1 MPEILDGQPCRHAGC
16 TGVIEGGFCNV
27 CGLEPLNA
35 DTGGQAP
42 GTAVV
47 SAAGTRAGTA
57 TGTTG
62 TGRGTRGTS
71 RRTGSSRTRA
81 SSRRQLGLGLVQV
94 PELPPLDPASVLM
107 AEPVVPVGKRFCTH
121 CNEALKREKGFCPK
135 CGKPYSFV
143 PTLKAGDVV
152 ADQYEVA
159 GPLAF
164 GGLGWIY
171 LAKDSL
177 LSRWVVL
184 KGLLNAQDEA
194 GAAAAVAER
203 QFLAAVK
210 HANIVGVYNFA
221 QRGSEGYIVMEY
233 VGGKTLRAIRKERG
247 PLPVAEAI
255 AYVHRILGAFAYLHR
270 QEPPLVY
277 CDFKPD
283 NFMVEGDDVKL
294 IDMGGVRRVDDEGG
308 DIYGTKGY
316 SAPEAGDGP
325 TPASDLF
332 TVARTLAVLIADFR
346 GFQSTYEFT
355 LPPLI
360 DLPTLGGQESLYR
373 WLTKSTRADPD
384 ERFQSAD
391 EMAEQLA
398 GVLRE
403 IVAAE
408 SGQPRPGES
417 SLFGGD
423 VMRSNDADGFAALSL
438 TADLLPPLKLDPQD
452 PGASFVLTNAGLAA
466 SPEQQAALFEN
477 GAVRF
482 PQSAEVRLRWADSL
496 ASAGRHD
503 EAETRLQELE
513 AADPFEWRVAWQR
526 GRAAFLQGD
535 FAGAGRFFDAVYA
548 EQPGE
553 LAPKLALALAAEAAG
568 ETSRAARL
576 YDTVSRTDPS
586 FVTATFGLARCLAAG
601 GKREEA
607 VAAYGRVPAASRF
620 YTRAQVSLA
629 RAWLGGGAGA
639 EPGAAELERASQAL
653 EALTLD
659 VMERHRFAAEVQ
671 GRALELMEAHALPDA
686 PQVRVLGQPL
696 ANASLREGIE
706 KALRGMARLA
716 TDRAEKIRLVDL
728 ANQVRPK
735 TWF

>member
-1 MPEILDGQPCRHAGC
+1 MPEVLDGQPCRQVGC
-16 TGVIEGGFCNV
+16 HGVIEGGFCNV
-27 CGLEPLNA
+27 CGLEPPNL
-35 DTGGQAP
+35 DTGRQSV
-42 GTAVV
+42 GTVV
-47 SAAGTRAGTA
+47 ASATGTRAGT
-57 TGTTG
+57 GTSS
-62 TGRGTRGTS
+62 TGRGTGRSS

-94 PELPPLDPASVLM
+94 PELPPLDPAKVLM
-107 AEPVVPVGKRFCTH
+107 AEPVVPAGKRFCAH

-135 CGKPYSFV
+135 CGKPYSFL
-143 PTLKAGDVV
+143 PALKAGDVV
-152 ADQYEVA
+152 AEQYEVA
-159 GPLAF
+159 GCLAY

-171 LAKDSL
+171 LAKDTL

-233 VGGKTLRAIRKERG
+233 VGGKTLRALRKERG

-283 NFMVEGDDVKL
+283 NFMLEGDDVKL

-325 TPASDLF
+325 TPVSDLF
-332 TVARTLAVLIADFR
+332 TVARTLAVLVADFR
-346 GFQSTYEFT
+346 GFQSTFEFT

-360 DLPTLGGQESLYR
+360 DLPTLQGQESLYR
-373 WLTKSTRADPD
+373 WLTKATRADPD
-384 ERFQSAD
+384 ERFQNAD

-423 VMRSNDADGFAALSL
+423 VMRSDDTDGFAALTA
-438 TADLLPPLKLDPQD
+438 TADLLPSLKLDPQD
-452 PGASFVLTNAGLAA
+452 PGASFVLTNTGLAA
-466 SPEQQAALFEN
+466 SPEQQAALYEQ
-477 GAVRF
+477 GAARL
-482 PQSAEVRLRWADSL
+482 PQSAEVRLRWAASL
-496 ASAGRHD
+496 TDAGRHT

-513 AADPFEWRVAWQR
+513 TVDPFEWRIAWQR
-526 GRAAFLQGD
+526 GRAAFLRQD
-535 FAGAGRFFDAVYA
+535 FAGAGRYFDAVYA

-553 LAPKLALALAAEAAG
+553 LAPKLALALAAEATG
-568 ETSRAARL
+568 ENGRAARL
-576 YDTVSRTDPS
+576 YDTVSRTDPG
-586 FVTATFGLARCLAAG
+586 FVTATFGLARCLAAT

-629 RAWLGGGAGA
+629 RTWLHDGGGTR
-639 EPGAAELERASQAL
+639 PGATELERASKAL

-659 VMERHRFAAEVQ
+659 VLERHRFAAEVQ
-671 GRALELMEAHALPDA
+671 GRALELLEAHALPDA

-696 ANASLREGIE
+696 VNASLRSGIE

-716 TDRAEKIRLVDL
+716 TDRAEKTRLVDL
-728 ANQVRPK
+728 ANRVRPR